1 MDSLL
6 KNFFAS
12 RTDVGDCGVP
22 HESAT
27 PHHRGVS
34 NWELQRVARPGQPAD
49 NEPLAAPGY
58 TSRRQVWITRL
69 GAYTRVVLVADG
81 TENEREPS
89 STVSTHRW
97 A

>member
-1 MDSLL
+1 MVL
-6 KNFFAS
+6 KNFFDG

-22 HESAT
+22 PCAAT
-27 PHHRGVS
+27 PHHGGVS

-58 TSRRQVWITRL
+58 TPRRQVWITRL
-69 GAYTRVVLVADG
+69 GSYTRVVLVANG
-81 TENEREPS
+81 AEPQS
-89 STVSTHRW
+89 SDSPAVSAQRW